1 MGEDGSA
8 VSARAGYGRRVNR
21 LASATSP
28 YLLQHAD
35 NPVDWWPWCDEAFA
49 EAKRRDVPVLISV
62 GYAACHWCHV
72 MAHESFENEAV
83 GRLMNDGFVSI
94 KVDREERP
102 DVDAV
107 YMTATQAMTGQGG
120 WPMTVFASPDGTPF
134 FCGTYFPRPNFVRLL
149 ESVTTAWRDQRDAV
163 LQQGAAV
170 VEAIGGAQAV
180 GGPTA
185 PLTAELLDAAADQLA
200 KEYDES
206 NGGFGGAPKFPPHMN
221 LLFLLRHHQRTGS
234 ERDLEIVRHTCE
246 AMARGGIYDQLA
258 GGFARYSVDGHWT
271 VPHFEKMLYDNA
283 LLLRVHTHLWRLT
296 GDPLARRV
304 ARDTAR
310 FLADELHRPGD
321 GFASALDADT
331 EGVEG
336 LTYVWTPA
344 QLVDALGESDGR
356 WAADLF
362 AVTESGSFAPHS
374 ASAPQDGIPD
384 GRSGVEHGTSV
395 LRLARD
401 VDDADP
407 AVRAR
412 WQDVVRRLLTV
423 RDTRPQPARDDKV
436 VAAWNG
442 LAVTAIAEFVR
453 LVETQGWAG
462 EDDDANLMEGV
473 TIVADGAMRDAA
485 ELLATVHLVDGRL
498 RRVSRNGV
506 VGDPPGVLEDYGCVA
521 EAFCAM
527 HQVTGEGRWLELAG
541 QLLDVALV
549 RFAAPG
555 GGFYDTADDAER
567 LVTRPAD
574 PTDNATPSGRS
585 AIVAALVAYAALTG
599 EVRYREA
606 AEAALSTVA
615 PIVGRHARFTGY
627 AAAVGEALL
636 SGPYEIAVVTGEP
649 VGDPLVAA
657 AYRHAPP
664 GAVIVV
670 GAPDQPGV
678 PLLADR
684 PKLDDRSTGYVC
696 RGFVCQRPVTTVDEL
711 VAQLTGVGGGP
722 PA

>member
-1 MGEDGSA
+1 M
-8 VSARAGYGRRVNR
+8 NR
-21 LASATSP
+21 LAKATSP

-83 GRLMNDGFVSI
+83 ARLMNDDFVCV

-120 WPMTVFASPDGTPF
+120 WPMTVFATPDGTPF
-134 FCGTYFPRPNFVRLL
+134 FCGTYFPRANFIRLL
-149 ESVTTAWRDQRDAV
+149 GSVATAWRDQREAV
-163 LQQGAAV
+163 LRQGAAV

-180 GGPTA
+180 GGVTA
-185 PLTAELLDAAADQLA
+185 PLTAGLLDAAASQLA
-200 KEYDES
+200 REYDET

-234 ERDLEIVRHTCE
+234 ARSLEIVRHTCE
-246 AMARGGIYDQLA
+246 AMARGGLNDQLA

-283 LLLRVHTHLWRLT
+283 LLLRVYTQLWRLT
-296 GDPLARRV
+296 GDGLARRV

-310 FLADELHRPGD
+310 FLADELHRAGE

-331 EGVEG
+331 DGVEG
-336 LTYVWTPA
+336 LTYVWTPD
-344 QLVDALGESDGR
+344 QLVEVLGADDGR
-356 WAADLF
+356 FAADLF
-362 AVTESGSFAPHS
+362 EVTAEGTF
-374 ASAPQDGIPD
+374 
-384 GRSGVEHGTSV
+384 EHGSSV

-412 WQDVVRRLLTV
+412 WQDVVGRLLAA

-442 LAVTAIAEFVR
+442 LAITAIAEFQQVAAL
-453 LVETQGWAG
+453 LVSP
-462 EDDDANLMEGV
+462 DDEDANLMDGV
-473 TIVADGAMRDAA
+473 LIVSDGAMRDAA
-485 ELLATVHLVDGRL
+485 EHLATVHVVDGRL
-498 RRVSRNGV
+498 RRVSRDKV
-506 VGDPPGVLEDYGCVA
+506 VGEPAGVLEDYGCVA

-527 HQVTGEGRWLELAG
+527 HQLTGEGRWLSLAG
-541 QLLDVALV
+541 ELLDVALA
-549 RFAAPG
+549 RFAGPDGA
-555 GGFYDTADDAER
+555 FYDTADDAER

-599 EVRYREA
+599 ETRYREA
-606 AEAALSTVA
+606 AEQTLSTVA
-615 PIVGRHARFTGY
+615 PIVDRHARFTGY
-627 AAAVGEALL
+627 AATVGEALL
-636 SGPYEIAVVTGEP
+636 SGPYEIAVATGDPE
-649 VGDPLVAA
+649 GDPLVAA
-657 AYRHAPP
+657 ARRHAPP
-664 GAVIVV
+664 GAVVV
-670 GAPDQPGV
+670 AGAPDQPGV
-678 PLLADR
+678 PLLAGR
-684 PKLDDRSTGYVC
+684 PFVDGRPAAYVC
-696 RGFVCQRPVTTVDEL
+696 RGFVCQRPVTSVEEL
-711 VAQLTGVGGGP
+711 VAQLG
-722 PA
+722 

>member
-1 MGEDGSA
+1 M
-8 VSARAGYGRRVNR
+8 NR
-21 LASATSP
+21 LADATSP

-49 EAKRRDVPVLISV
+49 EAKRRDVPVLVSV

-72 MAHESFENEAV
+72 MAHESFENEQV
-83 GRLMNDGFVSI
+83 GALMNDDFVCI

-120 WPMTVFASPDGTPF
+120 WPMTVFATPDGTPF
-134 FCGTYFPRPNFVRLL
+134 FCGTYYPRPNFVRLL
-149 ESVTTAWRDQRDAV
+149 QSVATAWRDQREAV
-163 LQQGAAV
+163 LRQGAAV

-185 PLTAELLDAAADQLA
+185 PLDAALLDAAADQLV
-200 KEYDES
+200 KDYDET

-234 ERDLEIVRHTCE
+234 ERSLEIVRHTCE

-258 GGFARYSVDGHWT
+258 GGFARYAVDGHWT

-283 LLLRVHTHLWRLT
+283 LLLRAYTQLWRLT
-296 GDPLARRV
+296 GDRLARRV

-310 FLADELHRPGD
+310 FLADELHRPGE

-331 EGVEG
+331 QGVEG
-336 LTYVWTPA
+336 LTYVWTPD
-344 QLVDALGESDGR
+344 QLVAALGEEDGR

-362 AVTESGSFAPHS
+362 GVTPEGTF
-374 ASAPQDGIPD
+374 
-384 GRSGVEHGTSV
+384 EHGTSV
-395 LRLARD
+395 LKLARD

-407 AVRAR
+407 AIRAR
-412 WQDVVRRLLTV
+412 WQGVVGRLLAA

-442 LAVTAIAEFVR
+442 LAITAIVEFQQVAA
-453 LVETQGWAG
+453 LYASPDD
-462 EDDDANLMEGV
+462 EDVNLMEGV
-473 TIVADGAMRDAA
+473 VIVTDGAMRDAA
-485 ELLATVHLVDGRL
+485 EHLAKVHVVDGRL
-498 RRVSRNGV
+498 RRVSRAGV
-506 VGDPPGVLEDYGCVA
+506 VGEPAGVLEDYGCVA

-527 HQVTGEGRWLELAG
+527 HQLTGEGRWLELAG
-541 QLLDVALV
+541 RLLDVALE

-599 EVRYREA
+599 EPRYREA
-606 AEAALSTVA
+606 AEAALGTVA

-627 AAAVGEALL
+627 AATAGEALL
-636 SGPYEIAVVTGEP
+636 SGPYEIAVVTDDP
-649 VGDPLVAA
+649 AGDPLVAA
-657 AYRHAPP
+657 AHRHAPP
-664 GAVIVV
+664 GAVVV
-670 GAPDQPGV
+670 AGRADQPGV

-684 PKLDDRSTGYVC
+684 TMVDGRSTAYVC
-696 RGFVCQRPVTTVDEL
+696 RGFVCDRPVTGVDDL
-711 VAQLTGVGGGP
+711 IAQLAGR
-722 PA
+722 

>member
-1 MGEDGSA
+1 M
-8 VSARAGYGRRVNR
+8 NR
-21 LASATSP
+21 LADATSP

-35 NPVDWWPWCDEAFA
+35 NPVDWWPWGAEAFA

-72 MAHESFENEAV
+72 MAHESFENEQV
-83 GRLMNDGFVSI
+83 GALVNDDFVAI

-120 WPMTVFASPDGTPF
+120 WPMTVFATPDGTPF
-134 FCGTYFPRPNFVRLL
+134 FCGTYFPRANFVRLL
-149 ESVTTAWRDQRDAV
+149 ESVATAWRDQREAV
-163 LQQGAAV
+163 LRQGAAV

-185 PLTAELLDAAADQLA
+185 PLTAELLDSAADQLSR
-200 KEYDES
+200 EYDAT

-221 LLFLLRHHQRTGS
+221 LLFLLRHHRRTGS
-234 ERDLEIVRHTCE
+234 PRSLEIARHTAE
-246 AMARGGIYDQLA
+246 AMARGGIHDQLA
-258 GGFARYSVDGHWT
+258 GGFARYSVDAHWT

-283 LLLRVHTHLWRLT
+283 LLLRCYAELWRLT
-296 GDPLARRV
+296 GDRMARRV

-310 FLADELHRPGD
+310 FLADELHRAGE

-336 LTYVWTPA
+336 LTYAWTPA
-344 QLVDALGESDGR
+344 QLVEALGEEDGR

-362 AVTESGSFAPHS
+362 EVTEEGTF
-374 ASAPQDGIPD
+374 
-384 GRSGVEHGTSV
+384 EHGTSV

-407 AVRAR
+407 EIRAR
-412 WQDVVRRLLTV
+412 WRDVVGRLLV
-423 RDTRPQPARDDKV
+423 ARDTRPQPARDDKV

-442 LAVTAIAEFVR
+442 LAITAIAEFLRVAA
-453 LVETQGWAG
+453 LYASP
-462 EDDDANLMEGV
+462 DDEDANLMEGV
-473 TIVADGAMRDAA
+473 TIVVDGAMRDAA
-485 ELLATVHLVDGRL
+485 EHLAAVHIVDGRL
-498 RRVSRNGV
+498 RRASRDKV
-506 VGDPPGVLEDYGCVA
+506 VGEPAGVLEDYGCVA

-527 HQVTGEGRWLELAG
+527 HQLTGEGRWLELAG
-541 QLLDVALV
+541 GLLDVALA

-555 GGFYDTADDAER
+555 GGFYDTADDAEQ
-567 LVTRPAD
+567 LVARPAD

-599 EVRYREA
+599 ESRYREA
-606 AEAALSTVA
+606 AEAALATVA

-627 AAAVGEALL
+627 AATVGEALL
-636 SGPYEIAVVTGEP
+636 SGPYEIAVATDDP

-657 AYRHAPP
+657 AVRHAPP
-664 GAVIVV
+664 GAVVV
-670 GAPDQPGV
+670 AGRPDQPGV

-684 PKLDDRSTGYVC
+684 PLVDGRPTAYVC
-696 RGFVCQRPVTTVDEL
+696 RGFVCQRPVTSVDDL
-711 VAQLTGVGGGP
+711 VAQLG
-722 PA
+722 

>member
-1 MGEDGSA
+1 M
-8 VSARAGYGRRVNR
+8 NR
-21 LASATSP
+21 LAKATSP

-83 GRLMNDGFVSI
+83 ARLMNDDFVCV

-120 WPMTVFASPDGTPF
+120 WPMTVFATPDGTPF
-134 FCGTYFPRPNFVRLL
+134 FCGTYFPRANFIRLL
-149 ESVTTAWRDQRDAV
+149 GSVATAWRDQREAV
-163 LQQGAAV
+163 QRQGAAV

-180 GGPTA
+180 GGVTA
-185 PLTAELLDAAADQLA
+185 PLTAELLDAAAGQLA
-200 KEYDES
+200 REYDET

-234 ERDLEIVRHTCE
+234 ARSLEIVRHTCE
-246 AMARGGIYDQLA
+246 AMARGGLDDQLA

-283 LLLRVHTHLWRLT
+283 LLLRVYTQLWRLT
-296 GDPLARRV
+296 GDRLARRV

-310 FLADELHRPGD
+310 FLADELHRAGE

-336 LTYVWTPA
+336 LTYVWTPG
-344 QLVDALGESDGR
+344 QLVEVLGEDDGR
-356 WAADLF
+356 FAADLF
-362 AVTESGSFAPHS
+362 EVTA
-374 ASAPQDGIPD
+374 DGTF
-384 GRSGVEHGTSV
+384 EHGTSV

-407 AVRAR
+407 QVRAR
-412 WQDVVRRLLTV
+412 WQDVVGRLLAA

-442 LAVTAIAEFVR
+442 LAITAIAEFQQVAAL
-453 LVETQGWAG
+453 LVSP
-462 EDDDANLMEGV
+462 DDEDANLMDGV
-473 TIVADGAMRDAA
+473 LIVSDGAMRDAA
-485 ELLATVHLVDGRL
+485 EHLAAVHLVDGRL
-498 RRVSRNGV
+498 RRVSRDRI
-506 VGDPPGVLEDYGCVA
+506 VGEPAGVLEDYGCVA

-527 HQVTGEGRWLELAG
+527 HQLTGEGRWLTLAG
-541 QLLDVALV
+541 ELLDVALA
-549 RFAAPG
+549 RFAGPDGA
-555 GGFYDTADDAER
+555 FYDTADDAER

-599 EVRYREA
+599 ETRYREA
-606 AEAALSTVA
+606 AEKTLTTVA
-615 PIVGRHARFTGY
+615 PIVDRHARFTGY
-627 AAAVGEALL
+627 AATVGEALL
-636 SGPYEIAVVTGEP
+636 SGPYEIAVATGDP

-657 AYRHAPP
+657 ARRHAPP
-664 GAVIVV
+664 GAVVV
-670 GAPDQPGV
+670 AGAPDQPGV
-678 PLLADR
+678 PLLAGRRFVDGR
-684 PKLDDRSTGYVC
+684 PAAYVC
-696 RGFVCQRPVTTVDEL
+696 RGFVCQRPVTGVEEL
-711 VAQLTGVGGGP
+711 IEQLG
-722 PA
+722 

>member
-1 MGEDGSA
+1 M
-8 VSARAGYGRRVNR
+8 VNR
-21 LASATSP
+21 LAKATSP

-83 GRLMNDGFVSI
+83 ARLMNDDFVCV

-120 WPMTVFASPDGTPF
+120 WPMTVFATPDGTPF
-134 FCGTYFPRPNFVRLL
+134 FCGTYFPRANFIRLL
-149 ESVTTAWRDQRDAV
+149 GSVATAWRDQREAV
-163 LQQGAAV
+163 LRQGAAV

-180 GGPTA
+180 GGVTA
-185 PLTAELLDAAADQLA
+185 PLTADLLDAAASQLA
-200 KEYDES
+200 REYDET

-234 ERDLEIVRHTCE
+234 ARSLEIVRHTCE
-246 AMARGGIYDQLA
+246 AMARGGLNDQLA

-283 LLLRVHTHLWRLT
+283 LLLRVYTQLWRLT
-296 GDPLARRV
+296 GDGLARRV

-310 FLADELHRPGD
+310 FLADELHRAGE

-336 LTYVWTPA
+336 LTYVWTPD
-344 QLVDALGESDGR
+344 QLVEVLGADDGR
-356 WAADLF
+356 FAADLF
-362 AVTESGSFAPHS
+362 EVTAEGTF
-374 ASAPQDGIPD
+374 
-384 GRSGVEHGTSV
+384 EHGSSV

-412 WQDVVRRLLTV
+412 WQDVVGRLLAA

-442 LAVTAIAEFVR
+442 LAITAIAEFQQVAAL
-453 LVETQGWAG
+453 LVCP
-462 EDDDANLMEGV
+462 DDEDANLMDGV
-473 TIVADGAMRDAA
+473 LIVSDGAMRDAA
-485 ELLATVHLVDGRL
+485 EHLATVHVVDGRL
-498 RRVSRNGV
+498 RRVSRDKV
-506 VGDPPGVLEDYGCVA
+506 VGEPAGVLEDYGCVA

-527 HQVTGEGRWLELAG
+527 HQLTGEGRWLSLAG
-541 QLLDVALV
+541 ELLDVALA
-549 RFAAPG
+549 RFAGPDGA
-555 GGFYDTADDAER
+555 FYDTADDAER

-599 EVRYREA
+599 ETRYREA
-606 AEAALSTVA
+606 AEQTLSTVA
-615 PIVGRHARFTGY
+615 PIVDRHARFTGY
-627 AAAVGEALL
+627 AATVGEALL
-636 SGPYEIAVVTGEP
+636 SGPYEIAVATGDPE
-649 VGDPLVAA
+649 GDPLVAA
-657 AYRHAPP
+657 ARRHAPP
-664 GAVIVV
+664 GAVVV
-670 GAPDQPGV
+670 AGAPDQPGV
-678 PLLADR
+678 PLLAGR
-684 PKLDDRSTGYVC
+684 PFVDGRPAAYVC
-696 RGFVCQRPVTTVDEL
+696 RGFVCQRPVTGVEEL
-711 VAQLTGVGGGP
+711 VAQLG
-722 PA
+722 

>member
-1 MGEDGSA
+1 M
-8 VSARAGYGRRVNR
+8 VNR
-21 LASATSP
+21 LAQATSP

-83 GRLMNDGFVSI
+83 ARLMNDDFVCV

-120 WPMTVFASPDGTPF
+120 WPMTVFATPDGTPF
-134 FCGTYFPRPNFVRLL
+134 FCGTYFPRANFIRLL
-149 ESVTTAWRDQRDAV
+149 GSVATAWRDQREAV
-163 LQQGAAV
+163 QRQGTAV

-180 GGPTA
+180 GGVTA
-185 PLTAELLDAAADQLA
+185 PLTAELLDAAAGQLA
-200 KEYDES
+200 REYDET

-234 ERDLEIVRHTCE
+234 ARSLEIVRHTCE
-246 AMARGGIYDQLA
+246 AMARGGLDDQLA

-283 LLLRVHTHLWRLT
+283 LLLRVYTQLWRLT
-296 GDPLARRV
+296 GDRLARRV

-310 FLADELHRPGD
+310 FLADELHRAGE

-336 LTYVWTPA
+336 LTYVWTPG
-344 QLVDALGESDGR
+344 QLVEVLGEDDGR
-356 WAADLF
+356 FAADLF
-362 AVTESGSFAPHS
+362 EVTA
-374 ASAPQDGIPD
+374 DGTF
-384 GRSGVEHGTSV
+384 EHGTSV

-407 AVRAR
+407 QVRAR
-412 WQDVVRRLLTV
+412 WQDVVGRLLAA

-442 LAVTAIAEFVR
+442 LAITAIAEFQQVAAL
-453 LVETQGWAG
+453 LVSP
-462 EDDDANLMEGV
+462 DDEDANLMDGV
-473 TIVADGAMRDAA
+473 LIVSDGAMRDAA
-485 ELLATVHLVDGRL
+485 EHLAAVHLVDGRL
-498 RRVSRNGV
+498 RRVSRDRI
-506 VGDPPGVLEDYGCVA
+506 VGEPAGVLEDYGCVA

-527 HQVTGEGRWLELAG
+527 HQLTGEGRWLTLAG
-541 QLLDVALV
+541 ELLDVALA
-549 RFAAPG
+549 RFAGPDGA
-555 GGFYDTADDAER
+555 FYDTADDAER

-599 EVRYREA
+599 ETRYREA
-606 AEAALSTVA
+606 AEKTLTTVA
-615 PIVGRHARFTGY
+615 PIVDRHARFTGY
-627 AAAVGEALL
+627 AATVGEALL
-636 SGPYEIAVVTGEP
+636 SGPYEIAVATGDP

-657 AYRHAPP
+657 ARRHAPP
-664 GAVIVV
+664 GAVVV
-670 GAPDQPGV
+670 AGAPDQPGV
-678 PLLADR
+678 PLLAGR
-684 PKLDDRSTGYVC
+684 PFVDGRSAAYVC
-696 RGFVCQRPVTTVDEL
+696 RGFVCQRPVTGVEEL
-711 VAQLTGVGGGP
+711 IAQLG
-722 PA
+722 

>member
-1 MGEDGSA
+1 M
-8 VSARAGYGRRVNR
+8 NR
-21 LASATSP
+21 LAKATSP

-83 GRLMNDGFVSI
+83 ARLMNDDFVCV

-120 WPMTVFASPDGTPF
+120 WPMTVFATPDGTPF
-134 FCGTYFPRPNFVRLL
+134 FCGTYFPRANFIRLL
-149 ESVTTAWRDQRDAV
+149 GSVATAWRDQREAV
-163 LQQGAAV
+163 QRQGAAV

-180 GGPTA
+180 GGVTA
-185 PLTAELLDAAADQLA
+185 PLTAELLDAAAGQLA
-200 KEYDES
+200 REYDET

-234 ERDLEIVRHTCE
+234 ARSLEIVRHTCE
-246 AMARGGIYDQLA
+246 AMARGGLDDQLA

-283 LLLRVHTHLWRLT
+283 LLLRVYTQLWRLT
-296 GDPLARRV
+296 GDRLARRV

-310 FLADELHRPGD
+310 FLADELHRAGE

-336 LTYVWTPA
+336 LTYVWTPG
-344 QLVDALGESDGR
+344 QLVEVLGEDDGR
-356 WAADLF
+356 FAADLF
-362 AVTESGSFAPHS
+362 EVTA
-374 ASAPQDGIPD
+374 DGTF
-384 GRSGVEHGTSV
+384 EHGTSV

-407 AVRAR
+407 QVRAR
-412 WQDVVRRLLTV
+412 WQDVVGRLLAA

-442 LAVTAIAEFVR
+442 LAITAIAEFQQVAAL
-453 LVETQGWAG
+453 LVSP
-462 EDDDANLMEGV
+462 DDEDANLMDGV
-473 TIVADGAMRDAA
+473 LIVSDGAMRDAA
-485 ELLATVHLVDGRL
+485 EHLAAVHLVDGRL
-498 RRVSRNGV
+498 RRVSRDRI
-506 VGDPPGVLEDYGCVA
+506 VGEPAGVLEDYGCVA

-527 HQVTGEGRWLELAG
+527 HQLTGEGRWLTLAG
-541 QLLDVALV
+541 ELLDVALA
-549 RFAAPG
+549 RFAGPDGA
-555 GGFYDTADDAER
+555 FYDTADDAER

-599 EVRYREA
+599 ETRYREA
-606 AEAALSTVA
+606 AEKTLTTVA
-615 PIVGRHARFTGY
+615 PIVDRHARFTGY
-627 AAAVGEALL
+627 AATVGEALL
-636 SGPYEIAVVTGEP
+636 SGPYEIAVATGDP

-657 AYRHAPP
+657 ARRHAPP
-664 GAVIVV
+664 GAVVV
-670 GAPDQPGV
+670 AGAPDQPGV
-678 PLLADR
+678 PLLAGR
-684 PKLDDRSTGYVC
+684 PFVDGRPAAYVC
-696 RGFVCQRPVTTVDEL
+696 RGFVCQRPVTGVEEL
-711 VAQLTGVGGGP
+711 IAQLG
-722 PA
+722 

>member
-1 MGEDGSA
+1 M
-8 VSARAGYGRRVNR
+8 NR
-21 LASATSP
+21 LAEATSP

-83 GRLMNDGFVSI
+83 ARLMNDDFVCV

-120 WPMTVFASPDGTPF
+120 WPMTVFATPDGTPF
-134 FCGTYFPRPNFVRLL
+134 FCGTYFPRANFVRLL
-149 ESVTTAWRDQRDAV
+149 GSVAAAWRDQREEV
-163 LQQGAAV
+163 LRQGAAV

-180 GGPTA
+180 GGVTA
-185 PLTAELLDAAADQLA
+185 PLTAELLDGAAAQLA
-200 KEYDES
+200 KEYDET

-221 LLFLLRHHQRTGS
+221 LLFLLRHHRRTGS
-234 ERDLEIVRHTCE
+234 ARSLEIVRHTAE
-246 AMARGGIYDQLA
+246 AMARGGLNDQLA

-283 LLLRVHTHLWRLT
+283 LLLRVYTQLWRAT
-296 GDPLARRV
+296 GDRLARRV

-310 FLADELHRPGD
+310 FLADELHRAGE

-336 LTYVWTPA
+336 LTYVWTPD
-344 QLVDALGESDGR
+344 QLVEVLGEEDGR
-356 WAADLF
+356 FAADLF
-362 AVTESGSFAPHS
+362 TVTADGTFEPHS
-374 ASAPQDGIPD
+374 ASAPQGGAPD
-384 GRSGVEHGTSV
+384 GKRLVEEGASV

-412 WQDVVRRLLTV
+412 WRDVAGRLLHA

-442 LAVTAIAEFVR
+442 LAITAIAEFQQVAA
-453 LVETQGWAG
+453 LYAAP
-462 EDDDANLMEGV
+462 EDEDANLMDGV
-473 TIVADGAMRDAA
+473 VIVAGGAMRDAA
-485 ELLATVHLVDGRL
+485 EHLAAVHLVDGRL
-498 RRVSRNGV
+498 RRVSRDGV
-506 VGDPPGVLEDYGCVA
+506 VGAPAGVLEDYGCVA
-521 EAFCAM
+521 EAFCTL
-527 HQVTGEGRWLELAG
+527 HQLTGEGRWLALAG
-541 QLLDVALV
+541 ELLDVALA
-549 RFAAPG
+549 RFAAPD

-599 EVRYREA
+599 ETRYREA
-606 AEAALSTVA
+606 AEATLSTVA
-615 PIVGRHARFTGY
+615 PIVDRHARFTGY
-627 AAAVGEALL
+627 AATVGEALL
-636 SGPYEIAVVTGEP
+636 SGPYEIAVATDDP
-649 VGDPLVAA
+649 AGDPLVAA
-657 AYRHAPP
+657 AHRHAPP
-664 GAVIVV
+664 GAVVV
-670 GAPDQPGV
+670 AGAPDQPGV
-678 PLLADR
+678 PLLAGR
-684 PKLDDRSTGYVC
+684 PLVDGRPTAYVC
-696 RGFVCQRPVTTVDEL
+696 RGFVCQRPVTSVEEL
-711 VAQLTGVGGGP
+711 VAQLG
-722 PA
+722 